1 MAYVSEQLPAVFNIK
16 QNKNKNFL
24 GYVHLYRAISA
35 VFVVICHCPLL
46 LIGNLDRTFEGAIF
60 QRSTH
65 MFIFIAGFIF
75 QHLAHRFDWKKYFIN
90 RFRYVLVPYL
100 AISIP
105 FIAFR
110 VFVKKDIV
118 ADVDNSILEKVI
130 YILATGSHQIPYW
143 FIPMIMLFYLAAPL
157 FVYLDKDKRIY
168 YLLPVF
174 MALSMFLTRGQI
186 SNNQIGLL
194 FVHFFSVYLFGMFCS
209 RNKEMLFIVVGKC
222 IVPLVIAL
230 IGLIFYEY
238 LHADVFNEQ
247 LQFIQK
253 MILSVSMLYLL
264 HRYDK
269 YIPSHVGILADIS
282 FGIYL
287 LHCFAM
293 NIVAWVLKHTID
305 RVLHYSFSNLLV
317 ILLMTLTIC
326 VIIIFI
332 IKSLTRSYSKYLIGC

>member
-1 MAYVSEQLPAVFNIK
+1 MTYASKQVSTVSNLE
-16 QNKNKNFL
+16 QNKNNNFL

-46 LIGNLDRTFEGAIF
+46 LVGNLDRTFEGTIF

-75 QHLAHRFDWKKYFIN
+75 QHLANRFDWKKYYFN
-90 RFRYVLVPYL
+90 RFRFVLVPYL

-110 VFVKKDIV
+110 IFVKKDIV
-118 ADVDNSILEKVI
+118 ADASGGLFEKVV

-143 FIPMIMLFYLAAPL
+143 FIPMIMIFYVVAPVL
-157 FVYLDKDKRIY
+157 VYLDKDKRIY

-174 MALSMFLTRGQI
+174 ILVSMFMTRGQI

-209 RNKEMLFIVVGKC
+209 RNKELLFIIVGKY
-222 IVPLVIAL
+222 ITLLVASLAAL
-230 IGLIFYEY
+230 VVYEY
-238 LHADVFNEQ
+238 LHADVLNEQ

-253 MILSVSMLYLL
+253 VLLSITMLYLL

-269 YIPSHVGILADIS
+269 YIPSHVGLFADIS

-293 NIVAWVLKHTID
+293 NIVAWILKHTINT
-305 RVLHYSFSNLLV
+305 VLHYSFINLLV

-326 VIIIFI
+326 VVVIYI
-332 IKSLTRSYSKYLIGC
+332 IKYLTRGYSKYLIGC